1 MRTLFMGTGEIAL
14 PSFRMM
20 VEEGGLVGLVTQPD
34 RPVGRSSRPGPP
46 EIKGVAADAGI
57 QVLQPEKIRTGEGLP
72 EISELDPDL
81 IVVMAYG
88 QILPRSLLELPRYGC
103 VNVHASLL
111 PRHRGASCI
120 QAAIAAG
127 DAESGI
133 SIIYMTEELD
143 AGDIIAKAAIPL
155 RPDDTGGTLHDRLA
169 ECAPAILRECVR
181 LVVGGDG
188 SREPQDESLATY
200 SGRLHRGDGELNW
213 ALPAQEV
220 ECQIR
225 AYDPWPGSFTSFHD
239 VRGRIRRLKMFPG
252 GAVLEQGPD
261 CPPGEILRVSSS
273 GISVACGTGVIR
285 FHEVQIE
292 GGNRLPVAE
301 FIKGNSLLA
310 GDCFFSLASPGE

>member
-1 MRTLFMGTGEIAL
+1 MGTGEIAL

-34 RPVGRSSRPGPP
+34 RPVGRSSKPQPP
-46 EIKGVAADAGI
+46 RIKSAAADAGVK
-57 QVLQPEKIRTGEGLP
+57 VLQPERIRAGEGLSD
-72 EISELDPDL
+72 ISELNPDL

-88 QILPRSLLELPRYGC
+88 QILPRSVLELPRYGC

-155 RPDDTGGTLHDRLA
+155 RPDDTGGVLHDRLA
-169 ECAPAILRECVR
+169 EFAPAILRECVR
-181 LVVGGDG
+181 RVVGGNG
-188 SREPQDESLATY
+188 SRKPQDESLATY

-220 ECQIR
+220 ERRIR

-239 VRGRIRRLKMFPG
+239 ARGRIRRLKMFPG
-252 GAVLEQGPD
+252 GAVLEENAD
-261 CPPGEILRVSSS
+261 CVPGEILRVSSS
-273 GISVACGTGVIR
+273 DIAVACGAGVMQL
-285 FHEVQIE
+285 HEVQVE

-310 GDCFFSLASPGE
+310 GDHFFSLVSPGG